1 MEKES
6 SSFLAQAKNFLLPS
20 KDSKE
25 VRVRLK
31 NLELIIYTGSILDC
45 KVDAIVNSLDSSLEF
60 KSKVCFIP
68 KGNPIRKRFFLFELF
83 YQVISGLKHN

>member
-6 SSFLAQAKNFLLPS
+6 NSFIAKAKNYFLPS
-20 KDSKE
+20 KDSNE
-25 VRVRLK
+25 IRVRLI

-68 KGNPIRKRFFLFELF
+68 KSNPTGKSFFCLSSFINLF
-83 YQVISGLKHN
+83 QD

>member
-6 SSFLAQAKNFLLPS
+6 SSIIAKAKNYFLTS

-25 VRVRLK
+25 IRVRLK

-45 KVDAIVNSLDSSLEF
+45 KVDAIVNSLDPSLEF
-60 KSKVCFIP
+60 KSKVCFIS
-68 KGNPIRKRFFLFELF
+68 KSYLCLSSFNKLF
-83 YQVISGLKHN
+83 HD